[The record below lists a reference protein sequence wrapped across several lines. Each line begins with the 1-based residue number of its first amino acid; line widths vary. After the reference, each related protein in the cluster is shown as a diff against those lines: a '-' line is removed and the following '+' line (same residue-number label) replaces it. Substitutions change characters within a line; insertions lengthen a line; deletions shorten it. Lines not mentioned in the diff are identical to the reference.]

1 MGRGRQPTKESVASG
16 KVKVL
21 VISEEHY
28 VSLREPL
35 AVGYL
40 REGCCLKAAGTACTP
55 WNGGLKACPTILQHP
70 TFATSFRSKDL
81 FRGGNQ
87 VFRGWPNMEDTKD
100 LAPCTIG
107 ATESVRSRVGNA
119 LTVLDLERGKLSQGV

>member
-1 MGRGRQPTKESVASG
+1 MGRGRQPTKESVASE

-40 REGCCLKAAGTACTP
+40 REGCCLKAEGTACTP
-55 WNGGLKACPTILQHP
+55 SNGGLKACPIILQHP
-70 TFATSFRSKDL
+70 TFASSFRSKGTND
-81 FRGGNQ
+81 R
-87 VFRGWPNMEDTKD
+87 
-100 LAPCTIG
+100 
-107 ATESVRSRVGNA
+107 
-119 LTVLDLERGKLSQGV
+119 

>member
-1 MGRGRQPTKESVASG
+1 MGGGRQPTKESVASG

-40 REGCCLKAAGTACTP
+40 REGCCLKAEGTACTP
-55 WNGGLKACPTILQHP
+55 SNGGLKACPIILQHP
-70 TFATSFRSKDL
+70 TFASSFRSK
-81 FRGGNQ
+81 GGNQ

-100 LAPCTIG
+100 LAPVPIG
-107 ATESVRSRVGNA
+107 ATESVRSRVGDA